1 MKLQFSIHHYH
12 HYPDKDEI
20 MSVLDTLRQEVQEAR
35 SAQESAIVLILG
47 LKAKID
53 ALAANATELNQLK
66 SALAE
71 LSSELSD
78 STDSLADA
86 VARNDDDP
94 SNDPVDET

>member
-1 MKLQFSIHHYH
+1 MSI
-12 HYPDKDEI
+12 
-20 MSVLDTLRQEVQEAR
+20 LDTLRQEVQEAR

-53 ALAANATELNQLK
+53 ALAASATELSQLQA
-66 SALAE
+66 ALGDLSAE
-71 LSSELSD
+71 LSA

-94 SNDPVDET
+94 SNDPVDAT